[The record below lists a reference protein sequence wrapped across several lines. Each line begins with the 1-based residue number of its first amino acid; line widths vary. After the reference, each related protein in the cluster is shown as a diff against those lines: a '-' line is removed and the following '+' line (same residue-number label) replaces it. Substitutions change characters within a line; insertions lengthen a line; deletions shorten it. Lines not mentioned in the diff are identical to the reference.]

1 MPGSAAGGGGG
12 VYGSAGGAGAGGAL
26 HYSVGPSAFLCV
38 LTQEPCRDPVVARN
52 GHTYSRFAITRWMEV
67 STGNQHSWRCPLSNN
82 LLTDFTLVPNYMI
95 KGFCDDYWL
104 LADAAAAKAAAA
116 AVAASAAVAVILD
129 YLLVMGKALAW
140 RPNPSLTKWCAMALE
155 AGVPLG
161 SHVYFSAN
169 VRVANVRVQ
178 DPQMGHCEG
187 CAAIFAGIKVL
198 IVASC
203 ASAMVGDEM
212 VGTVD
217 VVYWDTGDTC
227 RRWSAMLDEKAQ

>member
-1 MPGSAAGGGGG
+1 MHA
-12 VYGSAGGAGAGGAL
+12 
-26 HYSVGPSAFLCV
+26 SVCPSAFFCV